1 MNKCIHCKEG
11 CCPPVLLMSPAEI
24 VRIKRYV
31 KGREIKINKNPKQCP
46 FRDDEGRNCQIY
58 AVRPDMCRCFVCN
71 DQAATTAAMSSS
83 VTWSLTMRGPTG
95 SSDSAATS
103 ACSMPG
109 IVS

>member
-11 CCPPVLLMSPAEI
+11 CCPPVLLMSPTEI
-24 VRIKRYV
+24 VRIKRYM

-71 DQAATTAAMSSS
+71 DQAATTAAIKRNTTLARMKETRI
-83 VTWSLTMRGPTG
+83 VEMRKEFR
-95 SSDSAATS
+95 
-103 ACSMPG
+103 CK
-109 IVS
+109 

>member
-1 MNKCIHCKEG
+1 MNKCIHCKDG

-24 VRIKRYV
+24 ARIKRYI

-71 DQAATTAAMSSS
+71 DQAATTAAIKKNTTLARMKETRI
-83 VTWSLTMRGPTG
+83 VEMRKEFR
-95 SSDSAATS
+95 
-103 ACSMPG
+103 CK
-109 IVS
+109 